1 MKKIIF
7 AVMAVA
13 AIGFTSCGNK
23 TQQAEAV
30 DTVVVEDTLSQATV
44 DQIAEVLEV
53 KDATVL
59 QEVLVN
65 VKNQAANLILDNPE
79 EAKAY
84 IAAVQT
90 YLKENAE
97 KVEAVIGDNEA
108 ALTALSAIIDLDPE
122 NLVKDVQNELNEGA
136 EKAAE

>member
-90 YLKENAE
+90 YLKENNE

-122 NLVKDVQNELNEGA
+122 NLVKDIQNELNEGA

>member
-7 AVMAVA
+7 AVMAIA

>member
-122 NLVKDVQNELNEGA
+122 NLIKDVQTELNEGA